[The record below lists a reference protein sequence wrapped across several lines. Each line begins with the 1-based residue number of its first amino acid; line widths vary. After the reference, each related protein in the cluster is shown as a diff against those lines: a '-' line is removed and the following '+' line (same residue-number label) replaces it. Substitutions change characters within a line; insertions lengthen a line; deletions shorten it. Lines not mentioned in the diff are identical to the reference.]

1 MLRFKKKQKLNLD
14 HIIKDVIELFSEIKD
29 SDSIRYYSSQNKK
42 HIFGCY
48 TSLSR
53 MLNNLINNALE
64 ASNKRNK
71 KNIGIYTKTVLKNKT
86 RRHIIIIKDYGY
98 GIPEKMMYKIFEP
111 YVSTKDH
118 GRGLGLPIVK
128 KIVEDHNG
136 SIKIKSDRI
145 KGTRVFVTL
154 PEGIEKRAK
163 I

>member
-1 MLRFKKKQKLNLD
+1 
-14 HIIKDVIELFSEIKD
+14 
-29 SDSIRYYSSQNKK
+29 
-42 HIFGCY
+42 
-48 TSLSR
+48 

-64 ASNKRNK
+64 ASSQRNK
-71 KNIGIYTKTVLKNKT
+71 KNVDIYTKSILKNKT

-98 GIPEKMMYKIFEP
+98 GIPEKMMYKIFDP

-136 SIKIKSDRI
+136 SIKIKSDRM

-154 PEGIEKRAK
+154 PEGTDKRAK